1 MTEDARIGL
10 EACTSREYSPDVG
23 PSSGL
28 PTETPYQEDLMKLS
42 TANVLFP
49 LVFVLATATAFAQNN
64 TCSSS
69 AQQMLNSCQLGAQSD
84 YSLALSKCENESDPG
99 KRDACRQQARA
110 ALQDALASC
119 NAQFPARE
127 KICGFLGGRGWDPEI
142 KPSDFST
149 FINNPYFPLKPGTTF
164 VYQARTADGL
174 KENRVAV
181 THKTKTILG
190 VVCVEV
196 HDTVRVNGQLTEDT
210 LDWYA
215 QDKAENVWYFGEDSE
230 ELTGGR
236 VSNLGG
242 SWTAGVDGAEP
253 GIIMEAHP
261 KVGDPYRQELLLD
274 EAEDFARVIS
284 LEEDLKV
291 PFGAFNDCLKTEETS
306 GVEPDALEFKFYAP
320 GIGVVFVNDITGN
333 EKDFLVNIIAE

>member
-1 MTEDARIGL
+1 
-10 EACTSREYSPDVG
+10 
-23 PSSGL
+23 
-28 PTETPYQEDLMKLS
+28 MKLS
-42 TANVLFP
+42 IMDVFSP
-49 LVFVLATATAFAQNN
+49 LVFVVATTTAFGQNN

-69 AQQMLNSCQLGAQSD
+69 AQQMLHSCQLGAQSD
-84 YSLALSKCENESDPG
+84 YFLALSKCDNESDPA
-99 KRDACRQQARA
+99 KRDACRRKAQA

-119 NAQFPARE
+119 NAQLSARE
-127 KICGFLGGRGWDPEI
+127 KICGFLGGHGWDPEI

-149 FINNPYFPLKPGTTF
+149 NINNPYFPLKPGTTF

-174 KENRVAV
+174 KENHVAV

-215 QDKAENVWYFGEDSE
+215 QDKAGNVWYFGEDSE

-261 KVGDPYRQELLLD
+261 KAGDAYRQELLLD
-274 EAEDFARVIS
+274 EAEDFARVFS
-284 LEEDLKV
+284 LEEKIKV
-291 PFGAFNDCLKTEETS
+291 PFGAFEDCLKTAEIS

-320 GIGVVFVNDITGN
+320 GIGVVFVNDISGN
-333 EKDFLVNIIAE
+333 EKDSLVNIITE